1 VNSEKPAADPVTP
14 PADPDAELIGRLG
27 LTRRE
32 RLLGFGVLLVAA
44 LLVTTLIVAIWRPGP
59 PSRVVMST
67 GGKDGAYYA
76 FGQRYRRILARSG
89 VELVLLPSAG
99 AVENLERLRTRK
111 DDVTVAL
118 VQGGLAQPGDE
129 TKLVSLGA
137 VANEPLWV
145 FYRAS
150 QPIERFEQLRGRRI
164 AAGPAGSGTR
174 KMAEVMLER
183 VGLGDMSP
191 ALMTLGGLSAAEAL
205 LRGDADVAFLVSAA
219 DGAAVQRLLRADHIA
234 LWSVPRA
241 DAWVRQLPVLT
252 KIEIPEGAFDLVRDI
267 PPRDTTVLSLR
278 ASLVATR
285 DIHPVLVDLL
295 LDAVREVHSSGNL
308 VRRPGEF
315 PAAEAAEYPM
325 SSDAERY
332 YKIGPSVLHNYL
344 PYWAV
349 VWIQRLLFFGL
360 PLLVIGIPLLRVL
373 PAVYSWAVRRRV
385 YRWYGELAFI
395 DRAAAQGH
403 GSREAQ
409 LRRLDEIEARV
420 NGLRIPASFAG
431 EAYTLRSHVRMVRE
445 RLLAT

>member
-1 VNSEKPAADPVTP
+1 MPAADSKSTR
-14 PADPDAELIGRLG
+14 ADPDGEATVRLG
-27 LTRRE
+27 LTRHE
-32 RLLGFGVLLVAA
+32 RLLGIGLLLAAA
-44 LLVTTLIVAIWRPGP
+44 LLVAVLIAAVWRPGP

-67 GGKDGAYYA
+67 GSEDGAYRL
-76 FGQRYRRILARSG
+76 FGQRYREILARSG

-111 DDVTVAL
+111 DGVTVAL

-150 QPIERFEQLRGRRI
+150 QPIVHLVDVRGRRI

-174 KMAEVMLER
+174 KMAEVLLER
-183 VGLGDMSP
+183 VGLGDLNPTLMPLSGLNAAT
-191 ALMTLGGLSAAEAL
+191 ALE
-205 LRGDADVAFLVSAA
+205 RGDADVVILVSAA

-234 LWSVPRA
+234 LWSAPRA
-241 DAWVRQLPVLT
+241 DAYVRQLPVLSR
-252 KIEIPEGAFDLVRDI
+252 IEIPEGAFDLVRDI
-267 PPRDTTVLSLR
+267 PPRTTTLLSLK
-278 ASLVATR
+278 ASLVAER

-295 LDAVREVHSSGNL
+295 LDAAREVHSSGNL

-325 SSDAERY
+325 SPDAERY
-332 YKIGPSVLHNYL
+332 YKSGPSVLHDYL

-360 PLLVIGIPLLRVL
+360 PILVVGIPMLRVL
-373 PAVYSWAVRRRV
+373 PIVYSWAVRRRV

-395 DRAAAQGH
+395 DRAAAHGH
-403 GSREAQ
+403 GRREAQ

-420 NGLRIPASFAG
+420 NSLRIPASFAG

-445 RLLAT
+445 RLLAS

>member
-1 VNSEKPAADPVTP
+1 VSSNTSAPDPATT
-14 PADPDAELIGRLG
+14 PADPDAEPIGKLG

-32 RLLGFGVLLVAA
+32 RLLGIGLLLAAA
-44 LLVTTLIVAIWRPGP
+44 LLAAALIAAIWRPGP

-67 GGKDGAYYA
+67 GAEDGAYRV
-76 FGQRYRRILARSG
+76 FGGRYREILARSG

-99 AVENLERLRTRK
+99 AVENLDRLRTRK
-111 DDVTVAL
+111 DGVTLAL

-129 TKLVSLGA
+129 AKLVSLGA

-145 FYRAS
+145 FYRSS
-150 QPIERFEQLRGRRI
+150 QPIGRLEEVRGRRI
-164 AAGPAGSGTR
+164 AAGPSGSGTR
-174 KMAEVMLER
+174 KMAEMILER
-183 VGLGDMSP
+183 VGLGDMNP
-191 ALMTLGGLSAAEAL
+191 TLMPLGGLRAAEAL
-205 LRGDADVAFLVSAA
+205 ERGDADVVMLVSAA
-219 DGAAVQRLLRADHIA
+219 DGPAVQRLLRAEHIS
-234 LWSVPRA
+234 LWSASRA
-241 DAWVRQLPVLT
+241 DAYVRQLPFLT
-252 KIEIPEGAFDLVRDI
+252 RIEIPEGGFDLVRDI
-267 PPRDTTVLSLR
+267 PPMPTTVLSLR
-278 ASLVATR
+278 TSLVAAR

-325 SSDAERY
+325 SPDAERY
-332 YKIGPSVLHNYL
+332 YKTGPSALREYL
-344 PYWAV
+344 PYSAV

-360 PLLVIGIPLLRVL
+360 PLLVIGVPLLRTL
-373 PAVYSWAVRRRV
+373 PFVYSWAVRRRV

-395 DRAAAQGH
+395 DRAAAQGRGH
-403 GSREAQ
+403 REAQ

-445 RLLAT
+445 RLLGS